1 MEKKR
6 RWALSADPQERF
18 LKMTTEPV
26 PRLITAMAIPAI
38 ASQIVSSLYS
48 LADTYFVSSIGT
60 AATAAPGVAFPLL
73 LIIQAISLMLAI
85 GSGSLAARQLGAKK
99 NQDANETISTA
110 FFLSVIIGTI
120 IGIFSLIFITP
131 IMRICGATET
141 ILPYAVDYGFW
152 IILATPFYSATFVL
166 SNVVRQEGNIRLAT
180 IGTITGAVVNII
192 LDPILIFGFHL
203 GIVGAAIATSL
214 SQIVSFAILFS
225 SIWGDG
231 CVLKLRLRNFKP
243 NKEMMSEII
252 KIGAPN
258 LFQSG
263 LLIVAQI
270 LTNNAAGQYGD
281 APLAGMNVVNKVS
294 HIIILGLNGFAM
306 GFQPMCG
313 YCYGAKLYKRIKEGL
328 AFTLKVGIAIVTVLC
343 IGAFIFAPQIIAL
356 FRADDPEVID
366 VGSKIMRAHVA
377 VMPFA
382 CVTMVA
388 NSLFQSCGRAVKAG
402 VLALSRNGIIL
413 IPMILILPRLLQ
425 LTGVIL
431 SQPAADAVTFIIA
444 IVMLIAELRRINRL
458 EEEQNA
464 LPLTDNI

>member
-180 IGTITGAVVNII
+180 IGTITGAVA
-192 LDPILIFGFHL
+192 L
-203 GIVGAAIATSL
+203 
-214 SQIVSFAILFS
+214 
-225 SIWGDG
+225 
-231 CVLKLRLRNFKP
+231 
-243 NKEMMSEII
+243 NK
-252 KIGAPN
+252 
-258 LFQSG
+258 
-263 LLIVAQI
+263 
-270 LTNNAAGQYGD
+270 
-281 APLAGMNVVNKVS
+281 
-294 HIIILGLNGFAM
+294 
-306 GFQPMCG
+306 
-313 YCYGAKLYKRIKEGL
+313 
-328 AFTLKVGIAIVTVLC
+328 
-343 IGAFIFAPQIIAL
+343 
-356 FRADDPEVID
+356 
-366 VGSKIMRAHVA
+366 
-377 VMPFA
+377 
-382 CVTMVA
+382 
-388 NSLFQSCGRAVKAG
+388 
-402 VLALSRNGIIL
+402 
-413 IPMILILPRLLQ
+413 
-425 LTGVIL
+425 
-431 SQPAADAVTFIIA
+431 
-444 IVMLIAELRRINRL
+444 
-458 EEEQNA
+458 
-464 LPLTDNI
+464 

>member
-1 MEKKR
+1 MN
-6 RWALSADPQERF
+6 ADPQVRF

-26 PRLITAMAIPAI
+26 PRLITSMALPAI

-120 IGIFSLIFITP
+120 IGIFSLIFIEP

-166 SNVVRQEGNIRLAT
+166 SNVVRQEGNVRLAT
-180 IGTITGAVVNII
+180 IGTITGALVNIV

-203 GIVGAAIATSL
+203 GIVGAAVATSL
-214 SQIVSFAILFS
+214 SQIVSFSILFS

-231 CVLKLRLRNFKP
+231 CVLKLRIHNFRP
-243 NKEMMSEII
+243 NREMMSEII

-270 LTNNAAGQYGD
+270 LMNNAAAVYGD

-294 HIIILGLNGFAM
+294 HIIVLGLNGFAQ

-313 YCYGAKLYKRIKEGL
+313 YCYGAKLYKRVKEGL
-328 AFTLKVGIAIVTVLC
+328 IFTMKAGLAIVTVLC
-343 IGAFIFAPQIIAL
+343 IIAFLFAPQIIAL

-366 VGSKIMRAHVA
+366 VGSRIMRAHVL
-377 VMPFA
+377 VMPLA
-382 CVTMVA
+382 CFTMVS

-402 VLALSRNGIIL
+402 VLALARNGIML
-413 IPMILILPRLLQ
+413 IPMILILPRLFQ
-425 LTGVIL
+425 LTGVIWA
-431 SQPAADAVTFIIA
+431 QAAADALAFIVA
-444 IVMLIAELRRINRL
+444 GCMLIHELKRIHQLQVEQEMLSAE
-458 EEEQNA
+458 A
-464 LPLTDNI
+464 VV

>member
-1 MEKKR
+1 MRKNR
-6 RWALSADPQERF
+6 SWVMNADPQVRY

-26 PRLITAMAIPAI
+26 PRLITSMALPAI

-120 IGIFSLIFITP
+120 IGIFSLIFIEP
-131 IMRICGATET
+131 IMRICGATDT

-166 SNVVRQEGNIRLAT
+166 SNVVRQEGNVRLAT
-180 IGTITGAVVNII
+180 IGTIAGAVVNII

-203 GIVGAAIATSL
+203 GIIGAAVATSL
-214 SQIVSFAILFS
+214 SQIVSFTILFS

-231 CVLKLRLRNFKP
+231 CVLKLRIHNFRP
-243 NKEMMSEII
+243 NRQMMSEII

-270 LTNNAAGQYGD
+270 LMNNAAGVYGD

-294 HIIILGLNGFAM
+294 HIIVLGLNGFAQ

-313 YCYGAKLYKRIKEGL
+313 YCFGAKLYKRVKEGL
-328 AFTLKVGIAIVTVLC
+328 VFTLKAGIAIVTALC
-343 IGAFIFAPQIIAL
+343 IVAFIFAPQIITL

-366 VGSKIMRAHVA
+366 VGSRIMRAHVL
-377 VMPFA
+377 VMPLA
-382 CVTMVA
+382 CVTMIA

-402 VLALSRNGIIL
+402 ILALARNGIML
-413 IPMILILPRLLQ
+413 IPMILILPRLFQ
-425 LTGVIL
+425 LTGVVWA
-431 SQPAADAVTFIIA
+431 QAAADALAFVVA
-444 IVMLIAELRRINRL
+444 IFMLIHEMKRIRQMQAEQ
-458 EEEQNA
+458 EM
-464 LPLTDNI
+464 LPNEAAV

>member
-1 MEKKR
+1 MKKER
-6 RWALSADPQERF
+6 NWVMNADPQVRY

-26 PRLITAMAIPAI
+26 PRLITSMALPAI

-120 IGIFSLIFITP
+120 IGIFSLIFIRP
-131 IMRICGATET
+131 IMRMCGATET

-166 SNVVRQEGNIRLAT
+166 SNVVRQEGNVRLAT
-180 IGTITGAVVNII
+180 IGTIAGAVVNII

-203 GIVGAAIATSL
+203 GIVGAAVATSL
-214 SQIVSFAILFS
+214 SQIVSFCILFS

-231 CVLKLRLRNFKP
+231 CVLKLRIQNFKP
-243 NKEMMSEII
+243 NREMMGEII

-270 LTNNAAGQYGD
+270 LMNNAAAVYGD

-313 YCYGAKLYKRIKEGL
+313 YCYGAKLYKRVKEGL
-328 AFTLKVGIAIVTVLC
+328 IFTLKVGLAIVTVLC
-343 IGAFIFAPQIIAL
+343 VIAFIFAPQIIAL

-366 VGSKIMRAHVA
+366 VGSRIMRAHVL
-377 VMPFA
+377 VMPLA
-382 CVTMVA
+382 CFTMVS

-402 VLALSRNGIIL
+402 ILALARNGIML
-413 IPMILILPRLLQ
+413 IPMILILPRLFQ
-425 LTGVIL
+425 LTGVVWA
-431 SQPAADAVTFIIA
+431 QAAADALSFIVA
-444 IVMLIAELRRINRL
+444 MFMLIHELRRIHGLQVEQERL
-458 EEEQNA
+458 PIA
-464 LPLTDNI
+464 DDI

>member
-1 MEKKR
+1 MKKER
-6 RWALSADPQERF
+6 NWVMNADPQVRY

-26 PRLITAMAIPAI
+26 PRLITSMALPAI

-120 IGIFSLIFITP
+120 IGIFSLIFIRP
-131 IMRICGATET
+131 IMRMCGATET

-152 IILATPFYSATFVL
+152 IILAPFYSATFVL
-166 SNVVRQEGNIRLAT
+166 SNVVRQEGNVRLAT
-180 IGTITGAVVNII
+180 IGTIAGAVVNII

-203 GIVGAAIATSL
+203 GIVGAAVATSL
-214 SQIVSFAILFS
+214 SQIVSFCILFS

-231 CVLKLRLRNFKP
+231 CVLKLRIQNFKP
-243 NKEMMSEII
+243 NREMMGEII

-270 LTNNAAGQYGD
+270 LMNNAAAVYGD

-313 YCYGAKLYKRIKEGL
+313 YCYGAKLYKRVKEGL
-328 AFTLKVGIAIVTVLC
+328 IFTLKVGLAIVTVLC
-343 IGAFIFAPQIIAL
+343 VIAFIFAPQIIAL

-366 VGSKIMRAHVA
+366 VGSRIMRAHVL
-377 VMPFA
+377 VMPLA
-382 CVTMVA
+382 CFTMVS

-402 VLALSRNGIIL
+402 ILALARNGIML
-413 IPMILILPRLLQ
+413 IPMILILPRLFQ
-425 LTGVIL
+425 LTGVVWAQ
-431 SQPAADAVTFIIA
+431 SAADALSFIVA
-444 IVMLIAELRRINRL
+444 MFMLIHELRRIHGLQVEQERL
-458 EEEQNA
+458 PIA
-464 LPLTDNI
+464 DDI